1 MILRSLNDLYYR
13 LLERGEIAPE
23 GWTMERVSYAVE
35 IDAQGELLAITPLF
49 ETHADKRGKNK
60 RRPLM
65 MKIPARGTR
74 TSAVTPH
81 LLCDTAPYFFGIP
94 NNKNIPPDRIDQ
106 VKSRA
111 KECFVASKKLHNNLL
126 ADINDPDAQAVM
138 RFYEKWDPDV
148 AEQHPVLRD
157 IYEEVRTKGA
167 LVWMTDGKY
176 ITENEAI
183 KAAVSA
189 FLSRDSGE
197 SENVVGQCLVTGA
210 RDHIARIHPLIKGV
224 LGAQPSGAS
233 LVGFNIES
241 ACSYGR
247 SQSYNAPVSERAAN
261 AYAHALNH
269 LLQSNDHKLVIG
281 DVTLVFWAESSE
293 RSYPSLLAMSF
304 NPDPEVISIDSRT
317 LKESVEMLSQG
328 KTIDYREEQIDPN
341 TPFFIL
347 GLSPNAGRISVR
359 LFHRSSFGSL
369 MRNINEHWKR
379 LEIVKPV
386 YDKRE
391 LLTMWGLLY
400 ETVNRNAENPKPSPQ
415 LAGDF
420 FRAVIEGRRYPDTLL
435 FAVLRRILAEQG
447 HVTRGR
453 AALIKAYLL
462 KNAENEI
469 AKEAVNSMELN
480 EETNYIPYILGRLF
494 FVLEKLQLE
503 ASPEINK
510 TIRDRYFNAACGTP
524 AMVFPVLMK
533 LAQSHLRKLDIKPA
547 NYHQKQISELLGRMD
562 TSFPAHLSLQD
573 QGVFALGYYHQRQK
587 SFAKKEER

>member
-1 MILRSLNDLYYR
+1 MILRSLNDLYHR

-23 GWTMERVSYAVE
+23 GWTTDRVSYGVE
-35 IDAQGELLAITPLF
+35 IDSEGELLDIIPLTA
-49 ETHADKRGKNK
+49 ERGGDRTKY
-60 RRPLM
+60 RMIQMPV
-65 MKIPARGTR
+65 RGNR
-74 TSAVTPH
+74 TSTKILPH

-94 NNKNIPPDRIDQ
+94 NKQSIPQD
-106 VKSRA
+106 KMKYEKGRA
-111 KECFVASKKLHNNLL
+111 KECFLASKKRHKELL
-126 ADINDPDAQAVM
+126 ADLDDPSAQAVM
-138 RFYEKWDPDV
+138 RFYEKWNPDE

-157 IYEEVRTKGA
+157 IYDEVRTKGS
-167 LVWMTDGKY
+167 LIWMPYGRY
-176 ITENEAI
+176 ITDNKVI
-183 KAAVSA
+183 KDAVDSS
-189 FLSRDSGE
+189 SRGGE
-197 SENVVGQCLVTGA
+197 EGEDVVAGQCLVTGEKG
-210 RDHIARIHPLIKGV
+210 HIARTHPKIKGV
-224 LGAQPSGAS
+224 RGAHSSGAS
-233 LVGFNIES
+233 LVGFNFDS
-241 ACSYGR
+241 ACSYGCT
-247 SQSYNAPVSERAAN
+247 QSYNAPVSERAAN

-328 KTIDYREEQIDPN
+328 KTVDYREEQIDPN

-359 LFHRSSFGSL
+359 LFYRSSFGSL
-369 MRNINEHWKR
+369 MRNIDEHWKR
-379 LEIVKPV
+379 LEIVKPA

-587 SFAKKEER
+587 SFAKKEEK